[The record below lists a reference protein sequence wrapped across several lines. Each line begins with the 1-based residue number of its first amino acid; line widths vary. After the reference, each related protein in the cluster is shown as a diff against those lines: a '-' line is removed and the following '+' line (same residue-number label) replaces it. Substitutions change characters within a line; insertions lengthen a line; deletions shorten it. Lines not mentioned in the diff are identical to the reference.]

1 MGSVIMDKHQRFIKL
16 GWELLEHKFRYYI
29 LAEPI
34 IQDYDYDILEKEY
47 DSLAEELNL
56 PKSASDMVDFNQDR
70 WACKLVKD
78 KVLRQRR
85 NKKKGIK

>member
-1 MGSVIMDKHQRFIKL
+1 MTSEKKSRFTKL

-29 LAEPI
+29 LSEPI
-34 IQDYDYDILEKEY
+34 IQDYAYDMLEKEY

-56 PKSASDMVDFNQDR
+56 PKSATDMVDFNMDR

-85 NKKKGIK
+85 AKKKGKK